1 MTAAILLGLIALC
14 LAIGVPIGISVGIS
28 TTVVMATMSDIPLV
42 IINQNAFS
50 ALDSFPLLAVPLFM
64 LSGTL
69 MSYGGIS
76 KRLVQLADQ
85 LIGFVAGGL
94 AMVTVLACMFFSAI
108 SGSAVATVSGIGCF
122 MIPEMKKKNYD
133 VPFAAALTAAAGTI
147 GVIIPPSISFVVY
160 GVMTGVSIGDL
171 FIAGIIPGTIIGIGL
186 MLVSYFM
193 SKKRNYPCSDTRP
206 TVKSVLHALKE
217 SFWAILVPVI
227 ILGGIYGGVFTPTE
241 AAGVAVVYS
250 LAIGKF
256 VYRELDRKTTYKAF
270 QEAVLVN
277 GAVTFMMGLSMAFAR
292 YLTMEGIPGRITEAI
307 LGISDNGVIL
317 ILVINAFLLIVGCF
331 IDNISAAVILT
342 PILLPV
348 VEGFGMDPIHFGI
361 VISVALAIG
370 FVTPPYGPTLFVS
383 SAISG
388 VKMEAISRAVF
399 PFFLSMVVSLLLI
412 TYVPVLSTGLV
423 HLAAR

>member
-1 MTAAILLGLIALC
+1 MTAVILLGLIALC

-28 TTVVMATMSDIPLV
+28 TTVVMATMSDIPLI

-133 VPFAAALTAAAGTI
+133 APFAAALTAAAGTI

-256 VYRELDRKTTYKAF
+256 VYRELDRKTTYRAF